1 MASSPTAPPVDPAA
15 WIFGISDV
23 RNAQRAAPSPPL
35 AADGDVEAVEELA
48 GAGAVDAAGGGL
60 PAGGE
65 AVAALPQA
73 AVRRLTA
80 STSARVGR
88 FKSSPR

>member
-1 MASSPTAPPVDPAA
+1 
-15 WIFGISDV
+15 V

-60 PAGGE
+60 PVCAE
-65 AVAALPQA
+65 AAALPLQA
-73 AVRRLTA
+73 AAQQADGEHERA
-80 STSARVGR
+80 SPTIHEFPPAE
-88 FKSSPR
+88 